1 MRRRNRDKLSLK
13 LRNKIARQVRIK
25 QQLGLN
31 QWAMECY
38 KTTNDFHTINILILI
53 SKITRRSAKY
63 LLKIIKKK
71 TLLLPESLISVND
84 RYYKVG
90 KFTVNARNEWCIY
103 TIL

>member
-1 MRRRNRDKLSLK
+1 MRRRNRDKLNLK

-63 LLKIIKKK
+63 LLKILKKNVIAARK
-71 TLLLPESLISVND
+71 SHISK
-84 RYYKVG
+84 RS
-90 KFTVNARNEWCIY
+90 
-103 TIL
+103 IL